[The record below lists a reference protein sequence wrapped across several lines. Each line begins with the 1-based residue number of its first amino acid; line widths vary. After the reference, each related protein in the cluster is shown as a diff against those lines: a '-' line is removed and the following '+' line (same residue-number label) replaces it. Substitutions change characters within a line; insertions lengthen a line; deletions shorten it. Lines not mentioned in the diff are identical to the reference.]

1 MKFGLVGT
9 GPWAHL
15 THGPGLLEASDV
27 NLVGV
32 WGRSPDKAAALA
44 EKLGVAAYDDLDELF
59 EAVEAM
65 AFAVPPDVQAD
76 LALRAA
82 RAGKHLLL
90 DKPVALTSAAAREL
104 ADEAS
109 SHGCAAVV
117 LFTDRFLEGGA
128 AWLADVGRQEW
139 QGASMVWLGALDS
152 PDSPYRESQWRRD
165 SGALWDI
172 GPHALSTLIGALGP
186 VADVRAVA
194 GEGDV
199 AHLVTTHASGASA
212 TATMSLFAPKT
223 AAGRHVMI
231 WGEPGV
237 STMPQR
243 DGEAAASAVA
253 RAVTALRESA
263 ESGRPHPAGL
273 ELGVRIVELLE
284 EAERQLG
291 S

>member
-1 MKFGLVGT
+1 VRFGLVGT
-9 GPWAHL
+9 GPWAQI
-15 THGPGLLEASDV
+15 THGPGLVDAPDV
-27 NLVGV
+27 DLVGV
-32 WGRSPDKAAALA
+32 WGRSPDKAEALA
-44 EKLGVAAYDDLDELF
+44 EQFGATAYDDLDELL
-59 EAVEAM
+59 ENVDAV
-65 AFAVPPDVQAD
+65 AFAVPPDIQVD

-90 DKPVALTSAAAREL
+90 DKPVATSASAAREL
-104 ADEAS
+104 AQAADA
-109 SHGCAAVV
+109 HQCAAVV

-128 AWLADVGRQEW
+128 AWLAEVEGQEW

-165 SGALWDI
+165 RGALWDI

-186 VADVRAVA
+186 VADIRAVA
-194 GEGDV
+194 GRGDV
-199 AHLVTTHASGASA
+199 AHLVTTHDSGASA
-212 TATMSLFAPKT
+212 TATMSLFAPEA
-223 AAGRHVMI
+223 AAGRHAML

-253 RAVTALRESA
+253 RATTALRETA
-263 ESGRPHPAGL
+263 ESGTPHPAGL
-273 ELGVRIVELLE
+273 ELGVRVVELLE